1 MYNRLSEGDKPVKTW
16 IAVLA
21 LCSLAGV
28 VAADDLEDSY
38 TKLKAA
44 VANKDPDAVKSAAAD
59 TLKLAKA
66 AQTATKPTEAEEV
79 DNWKQRIEY
88 GKEVEGYTEYALA
101 SVAAQPGVD
110 PAKTIDLVDT
120 LLGQNP
126 KSNYL
131 DLCVAAYATA
141 LNKNGGSAKMMAGM
155 TKVVTGRPDNTI
167 ALLALVEGS
176 SASPDRALNYANKLI
191 AAMKA
196 KAKPE
201 GTSEGD
207 WEKQKTAALATGYF
221 TAGYVYLQKQAWV
234 DCDKDMKAA
243 APLLSGD
250 PARLGTAYYALGV
263 CNFQF
268 GKMTNDRTK
277 MQAGVKYTEQSSGI
291 KSPVQ
296 DNAFKNV
303 AAMKKELA
311 GGR

>member
-1 MYNRLSEGDKPVKTW
+1 MKTW

-21 LCSLAGV
+21 LCSLTGLV
-28 VAADDLEDSY
+28 MADDLEDSY
-38 TKLKAA
+38 TKLKDA
-44 VANKDPDAVKSAAAD
+44 VAKKDPDAVKSSAAE

-66 AQTATKPTEAEEV
+66 AETATKPTEADEV
-79 DNWKQRIEY
+79 DNWKQRVEY

-101 SVAAQPGVD
+101 FVAGQPGVD
-110 PAKTIDLVDT
+110 GAKTIDLVDT
-120 LLGQNP
+120 LLAQNP
-126 KSNYL
+126 KSSYL

-141 LNKNGGSAKMMAGM
+141 LNKAGGSAKMMAGM
-155 TKVVTGRPDNTI
+155 TKVVAGRPDNTI

-176 SASPDRALNYANKLI
+176 SASPDRALSYANKLI

-221 TAGYVYLQKQAWV
+221 TAGYVYLQKQAWL
-234 DCDKDMKAA
+234 DCDKNMKAA
-243 APLLSGD
+243 VPLLAGD
-250 PARLGTAYYALGV
+250 PARLGTAYYGLGV

-277 MQAGVKYTEQSSGI
+277 MKAGEQYTEQSAAI

-296 DNAFKNV
+296 DNAYKNV

>member
-1 MYNRLSEGDKPVKTW
+1 VKTW

-21 LCSLAGV
+21 LCSLTGLV
-28 VAADDLEDSY
+28 MADDLEDSY
-38 TKLKAA
+38 TKLKDA
-44 VANKDPDAVKSAAAD
+44 VAKKDPDAVKSSAAE

-66 AQTATKPTEAEEV
+66 AETATKPTEADEV
-79 DNWKQRIEY
+79 DNWKQRVEY

-101 SVAAQPGVD
+101 FVAGQPGVD
-110 PAKTIDLVDT
+110 GAKTIDLVDT
-120 LLGQNP
+120 LLAQNP
-126 KSNYL
+126 KSSYL

-141 LNKNGGSAKMMAGM
+141 LNKAGGSAKMMAGM
-155 TKVVTGRPDNTI
+155 TKVVAGRPDNTI

-176 SASPDRALNYANKLI
+176 SASPDRALSYANKLI

-221 TAGYVYLQKQAWV
+221 TAGYVYLQKQAWL
-234 DCDKDMKAA
+234 DCDKNMKAA
-243 APLLSGD
+243 VPLLAGD
-250 PARLGTAYYALGV
+250 PARLGTAYYGLGV

-277 MQAGVKYTEQSSGI
+277 MKAGEQYTEQSAAI

-296 DNAFKNV
+296 DNAYKNV

>member
-1 MYNRLSEGDKPVKTW
+1 VKIW

-21 LCSLAGV
+21 LCSLTGIV
-28 VAADDLEDSY
+28 SADDLEDSY
-38 TKLKAA
+38 TKLKEA
-44 VANKDPDAVKSAAAD
+44 VAKKDPDAVKSAAAE

-66 AQTATKPTEAEEV
+66 SETATKPTEADEV
-79 DNWKQRIEY
+79 DNWKQRVEY

-110 PAKTIDLVDT
+110 AAKTIDLVDT
-120 LLGQNP
+120 LIAQNP
-126 KSNYL
+126 KSNYF

-141 LNKNGGSAKMMAGM
+141 LNKNGGTAKMMAGM
-155 TKVVTGRPDNTI
+155 TKVVAGRPDNTV
-167 ALLALVEGS
+167 ALLALVEAS
-176 SASPDRALNYANKLI
+176 SASPDRALGYANKLI
-191 AAMKA
+191 GAMKA

-207 WEKQKTAALATGYF
+207 WERQKSAALATGYF

-234 DCDKDMKAA
+234 DCDKNMKAA
-243 APLLSGD
+243 TPLLAGD

-277 MQAGVKYTEQSSGI
+277 MKAGEQYTEQSAAI

-296 DNAFKNV
+296 DNAYKNV
-303 AAMKKELA
+303 AAMKKELS

>member
-1 MYNRLSEGDKPVKTW
+1 MKTW

-21 LCSLAGV
+21 LCSLTGLV
-28 VAADDLEDSY
+28 MADDLEDSY
-38 TKLKAA
+38 TKLKDA
-44 VANKDPDAVKSAAAD
+44 VAKKDPDAVKSSAAE

-66 AQTATKPTEAEEV
+66 AETATKPTEADEV
-79 DNWKQRIEY
+79 DNWKQRVEY

-101 SVAAQPGVD
+101 FVAGQPGVD
-110 PAKTIDLVDT
+110 GAKTIDLVDT
-120 LLGQNP
+120 LLAQNP
-126 KSNYL
+126 KSSYL

-141 LNKNGGSAKMMAGM
+141 LNKAGGSAKMMAGM
-155 TKVVTGRPDNTI
+155 TKVVAGRPDNTI

-176 SASPDRALNYANKLI
+176 SASPDRALSYANKLI

-201 GTSEGD
+201 GTSESD

-221 TAGYVYLQKQAWV
+221 TAGYVYLQKQAWL
-234 DCDKDMKAA
+234 DCDKNMKAA
-243 APLLSGD
+243 VPLLAGD
-250 PARLGTAYYALGV
+250 PARLGTAYYGLGV

-277 MQAGVKYTEQSSGI
+277 MKAGEQYTEQSAAI

-296 DNAFKNV
+296 DNAYKNV